1 MQHLLAHGNARVCPG
16 EAGEACVAVGGLAMG
31 PVVSNATQVQRS
43 GSAWARRAGSDGQV
57 RRVAKKEFLFLQG
70 LAGPFFSL
78 LGEALAAS
86 GNGVHRVNF
95 NGGDK
100 LYWKLPGAI
109 DYRSDL
115 DRWPRFL
122 ARVLA
127 RRRITDM
134 ILFGD
139 CRPLHSVAIAVASRL
154 GVKVHVFE
162 EGYVRPDFVTL
173 EAGGVNGHS
182 RLSRSPDYYLEQARA
197 LPPLPKFPPVPSSF
211 NRRAKE
217 DLAYNLA
224 SLLLT
229 PLFPGYRTHR
239 PWHILTEYVGWAS
252 RLLRRSAERRR
263 SGITLNRLRADGRP
277 YFVFPLQLDCD
288 YQIRVHSN
296 FGGMQ
301 EAIETVLGSFARNGP
316 ADTLLVVKGHPL
328 DNGLVN
334 WEKRTL
340 AVAAALGIS
349 HRVLFLES
357 VDIDSLVC
365 DAVGL
370 VTVNSTTGTLS
381 LRCGVPT
388 IVLGDAVYDMPRI
401 TDQKGLDAFW
411 EEPTP
416 PDLAVFE
423 AFRRVLVDRCLIN
436 GGYFSDE
443 GLAKLV
449 EGSMKRLETAEPKT
463 SVVRLPAPVRL
474 PAVAPLVARG

>member
-1 MQHLLAHGNARVCPG
+1 M
-16 EAGEACVAVGGLAMG
+16 
-31 PVVSNATQVQRS
+31 
-43 GSAWARRAGSDGQV
+43 
-57 RRVAKKEFLFLQG
+57 AKKEFLFLQG
-70 LAGPFFSL
+70 LAGPFFSR

-100 LYWKLPGAI
+100 YYWKLPDAI
-109 DYRSDL
+109 DYRGNL
-115 DRWPRFL
+115 DKWPRFL
-122 ARVLA
+122 ATILA
-127 RRRITDM
+127 RRRITD
-134 ILFGD
+134 ILLFGD
-139 CRPLHSVAIAVASRL
+139 CRPLHSLAIEVASRL

-182 RLSRSPDYYLEQARA
+182 RLSRSPDHYLQAARK
-197 LPPLPKFPPVPSSF
+197 LPPLREFPPVPSSF

-217 DLAYNLA
+217 DLAYNIA
-224 SLLLT
+224 SLALA

-239 PWHILTEYVGWAS
+239 PWHILTEYAGWAM
-252 RLLRRSAERRR
+252 RLLRRPSERRR
-263 SGITLNRLRADGRP
+263 SAATLDRLRADGRS

-296 FGGMQ
+296 FTGVQ
-301 EAIETVLGSFARNGP
+301 EAIETVLGSFRRNAP

-328 DNGLVN
+328 DNGLVD

-340 AVAAALGIS
+340 AVAAKLGIAD
-349 HRVLFLES
+349 RLLFLES

-365 DAVGL
+365 KAAGL

-388 IVLGDAVYDMPRI
+388 IVLGDAVYDLPRI
-401 TDQKGLDAFW
+401 THQQGLDAFW
-411 EEPTP
+411 TKPIP
-416 PDLAVFE
+416 PELPVFE
-423 AFRRVLVDRCLIN
+423 AFRRVLIDTCLIH

-443 GLAKLV
+443 GLTMLV
-449 EGSMKRLETAEPKT
+449 QGAIKRLELTEPKT
-463 SVVRLPAPVRL
+463 SVVRMPVPVRV
-474 PAVAPLVARG
+474 PAVTPLVARG

>member
-1 MQHLLAHGNARVCPG
+1 MRVNRAYRSVVWRSDLLCRTQHGCKGCGA
-16 EAGEACVAVGGLAMG
+16 E
-31 PVVSNATQVQRS
+31 
-43 GSAWARRAGSDGQV
+43 ARRAGSDCQV

-78 LGEALAAS
+78 LGEALEAA
-86 GNGVHRVNF
+86 GNGVHRINF

-109 DYRSDL
+109 DYRGNL
-115 DRWPRFL
+115 DKWPRFL
-122 ARVLA
+122 ARTLA
-127 RRRITDM
+127 RRRITD
-134 ILFGD
+134 ILLFGD
-139 CRPLHSVAIAVASRL
+139 CRPLHSVAIEVASRL

-182 RLSRSPDYYLEQARA
+182 GLSRSPDHYLEAARA
-197 LPPLPKFPPVPSSF
+197 LPPLPDFPPVPSSF

-217 DLAYNLA
+217 DLAYNIA
-224 SLLLT
+224 SLLMT

-239 PWHILTEYVGWAS
+239 PWHILTEYAGWAL
-252 RLLRRSAERRR
+252 RLIKRPAERRR
-263 SGITLNRLRADGRP
+263 SNATFDQLKADGRP

-288 YQIRVHSN
+288 YQIRVHSQ
-296 FGGMQ
+296 FHGMQ
-301 EAIETVLGSFARNGP
+301 DAIETVLGSFAHNAP
-316 ADTLLVVKGHPL
+316 ADALLVVKGHPL
-328 DNGLVN
+328 DNGLIN

-340 AVAAALGIS
+340 AAAAKFGIS
-349 HRVLFLES
+349 DRLLFLES

-365 DAVGL
+365 NALGL

-411 EEPTP
+411 SAPTP
-416 PDLAVFE
+416 PELPVFE
-423 AFRRVLVDRCLIN
+423 AFRRVLIDRCLIN
-436 GGYFSDE
+436 GGYFSDQ
-443 GLAKLV
+443 GLSMLV
-449 EGSMKRLETAEPKT
+449 KGALRRLEMHEPKT
-463 SVVRLPAPVRL
+463 SVVRLPTSVRL
-474 PAVAPLVARG
+474 PQVAPLVARG

>member
-1 MQHLLAHGNARVCPG
+1 
-16 EAGEACVAVGGLAMG
+16 
-31 PVVSNATQVQRS
+31 
-43 GSAWARRAGSDGQV
+43 
-57 RRVAKKEFLFLQG
+57 VAKKEFLFLQG
-70 LAGPFFSL
+70 LAGPFFSR
-78 LGEALAAS
+78 LGEALAAA

-100 LYWKLPGAI
+100 VYWKLPGAI
-109 DYRSDL
+109 DYRGTL
-115 DRWPRFL
+115 DKWPRFL
-122 ARVLA
+122 AKILA
-127 RRRITDM
+127 RRNITD
-134 ILFGD
+134 ILLFGD
-139 CRPLHSVAIAVASRL
+139 CRPLHSVAIAVASKV

-182 RLSRSPDYYLEQARA
+182 QLSRSPEYYLEAARA
-197 LPPLPKFPPVPSSF
+197 LPPVPKFPPVPSSF

-217 DLAYNLA
+217 DLIYNIA
-224 SLLLT
+224 SLALA

-239 PWHILTEYVGWAS
+239 PWHILTEYAGWAM
-252 RLLRRSAERRR
+252 RLLRRPAERRR
-263 SGITLNRLRADGRP
+263 SADTLERLRADGRP

-296 FGGMQ
+296 FIGVQ
-301 EAIETVLGSFARNGP
+301 DAIETVLDSYARNAP

-328 DNGLVN
+328 DNGLVD

-340 AVAAALGIS
+340 AAAAKRGMS
-349 HRVLFLES
+349 DRVLFLES

-365 DAVGL
+365 KSIGL

-401 TDQKGLDAFW
+401 THQNGLDRFW
-411 EEPTP
+411 VEPVAP
-416 PDLAVFE
+416 ELPVYE
-423 AFRRVLVDRCLIN
+423 AFRRVLIDSCLIH

-443 GLAKLV
+443 GLTMLV
-449 EGSMKRLETAEPKT
+449 QGALKRLEMNEPKT
-463 SVVRLPAPVRL
+463 SVVRMPVPVRV

>member
-1 MQHLLAHGNARVCPG
+1 M
-16 EAGEACVAVGGLAMG
+16 
-31 PVVSNATQVQRS
+31 
-43 GSAWARRAGSDGQV
+43 
-57 RRVAKKEFLFLQG
+57 AKKEFLFLQG
-70 LAGPFFSL
+70 LAGPFFSR
-78 LGEALAAS
+78 LGQALAAS
-86 GNGVHRVNF
+86 GNGVHRINF

-100 LYWKLPGAI
+100 LYWQLPGAS
-109 DYRSDL
+109 DYRGHL
-115 DRWPRFL
+115 DKWPRFL
-122 ARVLA
+122 AKVIA
-127 RRRITDM
+127 RRNITDI

-139 CRPLHSVAIAVASRL
+139 CRPLHSVAITVASRV

-182 RLSRSPDYYLEQARA
+182 RLSRSPEYYLEAARA
-197 LPPLPKFPPVPSSF
+197 LPPLPDFPPVPSSF

-217 DLAYNLA
+217 DLAYNVA
-224 SLLLT
+224 SLALT

-239 PWHILTEYVGWAS
+239 PWHILTEYAGWAI
-252 RLLRRSAERRR
+252 RLLRRPAERSR
-263 SGITLNRLRADGRP
+263 STATLNRLKADGRP

-296 FGGMQ
+296 FLGVQ
-301 EAIETVLGSFARNGP
+301 DAIETVLGSFAKNAP

-328 DNGLVN
+328 DNGLVD

-340 AVAAALGIS
+340 AAAASIGIAD
-349 HRVLFLES
+349 RLLFLES

-365 DAVGL
+365 NGIGL

-401 TDQKGLDAFW
+401 TDQNGLDAFW
-411 EEPTP
+411 ANPTP
-416 PDLAVFE
+416 PELAVYQ
-423 AFRRVLVDRCLIN
+423 AFRRVLIDRCLIH
-436 GGYFSDE
+436 GGYFSEE
-443 GLAKLV
+443 GLAMLV
-449 EGSMKRLETAEPKT
+449 KGALQRLEMNEPKT
-463 SVVRLPAPVRL
+463 SVVRMPAPVRV

>member
-1 MQHLLAHGNARVCPG
+1 
-16 EAGEACVAVGGLAMG
+16 
-31 PVVSNATQVQRS
+31 
-43 GSAWARRAGSDGQV
+43 V

-78 LGEALAAS
+78 LGEALEAS

-100 LYWKLPGAI
+100 LYWNLPGAI
-109 DYRSDL
+109 DYRGNL
-115 DRWPRFL
+115 DKWPRFL
-122 ARVLA
+122 ARILA
-127 RRRITDM
+127 RRRITD
-134 ILFGD
+134 ILLFGD
-139 CRPLHSVAIAVASRL
+139 CRPLHSVAIEVASRL

-182 RLSRSPDYYLEQARA
+182 RLSRSPDFYIEAARD
-197 LPPLPKFPPVPSSF
+197 LPPLPAFPPVPSSF

-217 DLAYNLA
+217 DLAYNIA
-224 SLLLT
+224 SLLAT

-239 PWHILTEYVGWAS
+239 PWHILTEYAGWAL
-252 RLLRRSAERRR
+252 RLLKRPAERRR
-263 SGITLNRLRADGRP
+263 SNATLDVLKADGRP

-288 YQIRVHSN
+288 YQIRVHSHFN
-296 FGGMQ
+296 GMQ
-301 EAIETVLGSFARNGP
+301 DAIETVLGSFAREAP

-340 AVAAALGIS
+340 AVAAKFGIS
-349 HRVLFLES
+349 DRLLFLES

-365 DAVGL
+365 NAIGL

-388 IVLGDAVYDMPRI
+388 IVLGDAVYDMARI

-411 EEPTP
+411 CDPTP
-416 PDLAVFE
+416 PEMAVFD
-423 AFRRVLVDRCLIN
+423 AFRRVLIDRCLIH

-443 GLAKLV
+443 GLSMLV
-449 EGSMKRLETAEPKT
+449 KGALRRLEMHEPKT
-463 SVVRLPAPVRL
+463 SVVRLPAPVRV
-474 PAVAPLVARG
+474 PQVAPLVARG

>member
-1 MQHLLAHGNARVCPG
+1 
-16 EAGEACVAVGGLAMG
+16 
-31 PVVSNATQVQRS
+31 
-43 GSAWARRAGSDGQV
+43 
-57 RRVAKKEFLFLQG
+57 VAKKEFLFLQG
-70 LAGPFFSL
+70 LAGPFFSR
-78 LGEALAAS
+78 LGEALAAA

-100 LYWKLPGAI
+100 VYWKLPGAI
-109 DYRSDL
+109 DYRGTL
-115 DRWPRFL
+115 DKWPRFL
-122 ARVLA
+122 AKILA
-127 RRRITDM
+127 RRNITD
-134 ILFGD
+134 ILLFGD
-139 CRPLHSVAIAVASRL
+139 CRPLHSVAIAVASKV

-182 RLSRSPDYYLEQARA
+182 QLSRSPEYYLEAARA
-197 LPPLPKFPPVPSSF
+197 LPPVPKFPPVPSSF

-217 DLAYNLA
+217 DLIYNIA
-224 SLLLT
+224 SLALA

-239 PWHILTEYVGWAS
+239 PWHILTEYAGWAM
-252 RLLRRSAERRR
+252 RLLRRPAERRR
-263 SGITLNRLRADGRP
+263 SADTLERLRADGRP

-296 FGGMQ
+296 FIGVQ
-301 EAIETVLGSFARNGP
+301 DAIETVLDSYARNAP

-328 DNGLVN
+328 DNGLVD

-340 AVAAALGIS
+340 AAAARRGMS
-349 HRVLFLES
+349 DRVLFLES

-365 DAVGL
+365 KSIGL

-401 TDQKGLDAFW
+401 THQNGLDRFW
-411 EEPTP
+411 VEPVAP
-416 PDLAVFE
+416 ELPVYE
-423 AFRRVLVDRCLIN
+423 AFRRVLIDSCLIH

-443 GLAKLV
+443 GLTMLV
-449 EGSMKRLETAEPKT
+449 QGALKRLEMNEPKT
-463 SVVRLPAPVRL
+463 SVVRMPVPVRV

>member
-1 MQHLLAHGNARVCPG
+1 M
-16 EAGEACVAVGGLAMG
+16 
-31 PVVSNATQVQRS
+31 
-43 GSAWARRAGSDGQV
+43 

-78 LGEALAAS
+78 LGEALEAA
-86 GNGVHRVNF
+86 GNGVHRINF

-109 DYRSDL
+109 DYRGNL
-115 DRWPRFL
+115 DKWPRFL
-122 ARVLA
+122 ARTLA
-127 RRRITDM
+127 RRRITD
-134 ILFGD
+134 ILLFGD
-139 CRPLHSVAIAVASRL
+139 CRPLHSVAIEVASRL

-182 RLSRSPDYYLEQARA
+182 GLSRSPDHYLEAARA
-197 LPPLPKFPPVPSSF
+197 LPPLPDFPPVPSSF

-217 DLAYNLA
+217 DLAYNIA
-224 SLLLT
+224 SLLMT

-239 PWHILTEYVGWAS
+239 PWHILTEYAGWAL
-252 RLLRRSAERRR
+252 RLIKRPAERRR
-263 SGITLNRLRADGRP
+263 SNATFDQLKADGRP

-288 YQIRVHSN
+288 YQIRVHSQ
-296 FGGMQ
+296 FQGMQ
-301 EAIETVLGSFARNGP
+301 DAIETVLGSFAHNAP
-316 ADTLLVVKGHPL
+316 ADALLVVKGHPL
-328 DNGLVN
+328 DNGLIN

-340 AVAAALGIS
+340 AAAAKFGIS
-349 HRVLFLES
+349 DRLLFLES

-365 DAVGL
+365 NALGL

-411 EEPTP
+411 SAPTP
-416 PDLAVFE
+416 PELPVFE
-423 AFRRVLVDRCLIN
+423 AFRRVLIDRCLIN
-436 GGYFSDE
+436 GGYFSDQ
-443 GLAKLV
+443 GLSMLV
-449 EGSMKRLETAEPKT
+449 KGALRRLEMHEPKT
-463 SVVRLPAPVRL
+463 SVVRLPTSVRL
-474 PAVAPLVARG
+474 PQVAPLVARG

>member
-1 MQHLLAHGNARVCPG
+1 
-16 EAGEACVAVGGLAMG
+16 
-31 PVVSNATQVQRS
+31 
-43 GSAWARRAGSDGQV
+43 V

-78 LGEALAAS
+78 LGEALEAA
-86 GNGVHRVNF
+86 GNGVHRINF

-109 DYRSDL
+109 DYRGNL
-115 DRWPRFL
+115 DKWPRFL
-122 ARVLA
+122 ARTLA
-127 RRRITDM
+127 RRRITD
-134 ILFGD
+134 ILLFGD
-139 CRPLHSVAIAVASRL
+139 CRPLHSVAIEVASRL

-182 RLSRSPDYYLEQARA
+182 GLSRSPDHYLEAARA
-197 LPPLPKFPPVPSSF
+197 LPPLPDFPPVPSSF

-217 DLAYNLA
+217 DLAYNIA
-224 SLLLT
+224 SLLMT

-239 PWHILTEYVGWAS
+239 PWHILTEYAGWAL
-252 RLLRRSAERRR
+252 RLIKRPAERRR
-263 SGITLNRLRADGRP
+263 SNATFDQLKADGRS

-288 YQIRVHSN
+288 YQIRVHSQ
-296 FGGMQ
+296 FQGMQ
-301 EAIETVLGSFARNGP
+301 DAIETVLGSFAHNAP
-316 ADTLLVVKGHPL
+316 ADALLVVKGHPL
-328 DNGLVN
+328 DNGLIN

-340 AVAAALGIS
+340 AAAAKFGIS
-349 HRVLFLES
+349 DRLLFLES

-365 DAVGL
+365 NALGL

-411 EEPTP
+411 SAPTP
-416 PDLAVFE
+416 PELPVFE
-423 AFRRVLVDRCLIN
+423 AFRRVLIDRCLIN
-436 GGYFSDE
+436 GGYFSDQ
-443 GLAKLV
+443 GLSMLV
-449 EGSMKRLETAEPKT
+449 KGALRRLEMHEPKT
-463 SVVRLPAPVRL
+463 SVVRLPTSVRL
-474 PAVAPLVARG
+474 PQVAPLVARG

>member
-1 MQHLLAHGNARVCPG
+1 
-16 EAGEACVAVGGLAMG
+16 
-31 PVVSNATQVQRS
+31 
-43 GSAWARRAGSDGQV
+43 
-57 RRVAKKEFLFLQG
+57 VAKKEFLFLQG
-70 LAGPFFSL
+70 LAGPFFSH
-78 LGEALAAS
+78 LGEALVAA

-109 DYRSDL
+109 DYRGSL
-115 DRWPRFL
+115 EKWPRFL
-122 ARVLA
+122 AKILA
-127 RRRITDM
+127 RRNITD
-134 ILFGD
+134 ILLFGD
-139 CRPLHSVAIAVASRL
+139 CRPLHSVAIAVASRV

-182 RLSRSPDYYLEQARA
+182 SLSRSPDYYLEAARA
-197 LPPLPKFPPVPSSF
+197 LPPAPDFPPVPSSF

-217 DLAYNLA
+217 DLAYNIA
-224 SLLLT
+224 SLALA

-239 PWHILTEYVGWAS
+239 PWHILTEYAGWAL
-252 RLLRRSAERRR
+252 RLLHRPSERRR
-263 SGITLNRLRADGRP
+263 SAATLERLRADGRP

-296 FGGMQ
+296 FLGVQ
-301 EAIETVLGSFARNGP
+301 DAIETVLGSFARRAP

-340 AVAAALGIS
+340 AVAARLGIS
-349 HRVLFLES
+349 DRILFLES

-365 DAVGL
+365 KAIGL

-388 IVLGDAVYDMPRI
+388 IVLGEAVYDMPRI
-401 TDQKGLDAFW
+401 THQNGLDQFW
-411 EEPTP
+411 TKPVP
-416 PDLAVFE
+416 PELPVYE
-423 AFRRVLVDRCLIN
+423 AFRRVLIDRCLIH

-443 GLAKLV
+443 GLAMLV
-449 EGSMKRLETAEPKT
+449 QGALKRLEMDEPKT
-463 SVVRLPAPVRL
+463 SVVRMPAPVRL

>member
-1 MQHLLAHGNARVCPG
+1 
-16 EAGEACVAVGGLAMG
+16 
-31 PVVSNATQVQRS
+31 
-43 GSAWARRAGSDGQV
+43 
-57 RRVAKKEFLFLQG
+57 VAKKEFLFLQG
-70 LAGPFFSL
+70 LAGPFFSR
-78 LGEALAAS
+78 LGEALSAS
-86 GNGVHRVNF
+86 GNGVHRINF

-100 LYWKLPGAI
+100 IYWGLPGAI
-109 DYRSDL
+109 DYRGNL
-115 DRWPRFL
+115 DKWPRFL

-127 RRRITDM
+127 RKGITD
-134 ILFGD
+134 ILLFGD
-139 CRPLHSVAIAVASRL
+139 CRPLHSVAIAVAGRV

-182 RLSRSPDYYLEQARA
+182 GLSRSPDYYLEAARN
-197 LPPLPKFPPVPSSF
+197 LPPVPKFPPVPSSF

-217 DLAYNLA
+217 DLIYNFGALA
-224 SLLLT
+224 LT

-239 PWHILTEYVGWAS
+239 PWHILTEYAGWAK
-252 RLLRRSAERRR
+252 RLLGRPAERRR
-263 SGITLNRLRADGRP
+263 SAATLGRLNADGRP

-288 YQIRVHSN
+288 YQIRVHSE
-296 FGGMQ
+296 FTGVQ
-301 EAIETVLGSFARNGP
+301 EAIDTVLGSFAKNAP

-340 AVAAALGIS
+340 AAAARFGIAD
-349 HRVLFLES
+349 RLLFLES
-357 VDIDSLVC
+357 VDIDKLVC
-365 DAVGL
+365 NARGL

-401 TDQKGLDAFW
+401 TDQNGLDAFW
-411 EEPTP
+411 AKPTP
-416 PDLAVFE
+416 PELPVFE
-423 AFRRVLVDRCLIN
+423 AFRRVLIDRCLIH

-443 GLAKLV
+443 GLAMLV
-449 EGSMKRLETAEPKT
+449 KGALRRLEALEPKT
-463 SVVRLPAPVRL
+463 SVVRMPAPVRV

>member
-1 MQHLLAHGNARVCPG
+1 M
-16 EAGEACVAVGGLAMG
+16 
-31 PVVSNATQVQRS
+31 
-43 GSAWARRAGSDGQV
+43 

-78 LGEALAAS
+78 LGEALEAA
-86 GNGVHRVNF
+86 GNGVHRINF

-109 DYRSDL
+109 DYRGNL
-115 DRWPRFL
+115 DKWPRFL
-122 ARVLA
+122 ARTLA
-127 RRRITDM
+127 RRRITD
-134 ILFGD
+134 ILLFGD
-139 CRPLHSVAIAVASRL
+139 CRPLHSVAIEVASRL

-182 RLSRSPDYYLEQARA
+182 GLSRSPDHYLEAARA
-197 LPPLPKFPPVPSSF
+197 LPPLPDFPPVPSSF

-217 DLAYNLA
+217 DLAYNIA
-224 SLLLT
+224 SLLMT

-239 PWHILTEYVGWAS
+239 PWHILTEYAGWAL
-252 RLLRRSAERRR
+252 RLIKRPAERRR
-263 SGITLNRLRADGRP
+263 SNATFDQLKADGRS

-288 YQIRVHSN
+288 YQIRVHSQ
-296 FGGMQ
+296 FQGMQ
-301 EAIETVLGSFARNGP
+301 DAIETVLGSFAHNAP
-316 ADTLLVVKGHPL
+316 ADALLVVKGHPL
-328 DNGLVN
+328 DNGLIN

-340 AVAAALGIS
+340 AAAAKFGIS
-349 HRVLFLES
+349 DRLLFLES

-365 DAVGL
+365 NALGL

-411 EEPTP
+411 SAPTP
-416 PDLAVFE
+416 PELPVFE
-423 AFRRVLVDRCLIN
+423 AFRRVLIDRCLIN
-436 GGYFSDE
+436 GGYFSDQ
-443 GLAKLV
+443 GLSMLV
-449 EGSMKRLETAEPKT
+449 KGALRRLEMHEPKT
-463 SVVRLPAPVRL
+463 SVVRLPTSVRL
-474 PAVAPLVARG
+474 PQVAPLVARG

>member
-1 MQHLLAHGNARVCPG
+1 
-16 EAGEACVAVGGLAMG
+16 
-31 PVVSNATQVQRS
+31 
-43 GSAWARRAGSDGQV
+43 V

-78 LGEALAAS
+78 LGEALEAA
-86 GNGVHRVNF
+86 GNGVHRINF

-109 DYRSDL
+109 DYRGNL
-115 DRWPRFL
+115 DKWPRFL
-122 ARVLA
+122 ARTLA
-127 RRRITDM
+127 RRRITD
-134 ILFGD
+134 ILLFGD
-139 CRPLHSVAIAVASRL
+139 CRPLHSVAIEVASRL

-182 RLSRSPDYYLEQARA
+182 GLSRSPDHYLEAARA
-197 LPPLPKFPPVPSSF
+197 LPPLPDFPPVPSSF

-217 DLAYNLA
+217 DLAYNIA
-224 SLLLT
+224 SLLMT

-239 PWHILTEYVGWAS
+239 PWHILTEYAGWAL
-252 RLLRRSAERRR
+252 RLIKRPAERRR
-263 SGITLNRLRADGRP
+263 SNATFDQLKADGRP

-288 YQIRVHSN
+288 YQIRVHSQ
-296 FGGMQ
+296 FQGMQ
-301 EAIETVLGSFARNGP
+301 DAIETVLGSFAHNAP
-316 ADTLLVVKGHPL
+316 ADALLVVKGHPL
-328 DNGLVN
+328 DNGLIN

-340 AVAAALGIS
+340 AAAAKFGIS
-349 HRVLFLES
+349 DRLLFLES

-365 DAVGL
+365 NALGL

-411 EEPTP
+411 SAPTP
-416 PDLAVFE
+416 PELPVFE
-423 AFRRVLVDRCLIN
+423 AFRRVLIDRCLIN
-436 GGYFSDE
+436 GGYFSDQ
-443 GLAKLV
+443 GLSMLV
-449 EGSMKRLETAEPKT
+449 KGALRRLEMHEPKT
-463 SVVRLPAPVRL
+463 SVVRLPTSVRL
-474 PAVAPLVARG
+474 PQVAPLVARG